1 MPETEDISET
11 SDPNSRIVAAA
22 LSLAGE
28 RGWAGLSTGDIA
40 EAAGVPHEELRRIF
54 PCNAS
59 LLAGLARHVEAWATA
74 EPMTFDKADTTRDRL
89 FELLM
94 RRLDV
99 LEEHRAGATAILRDL
114 PRDPATALAALPRI
128 MPLFGR
134 ILEQAGVSGSGPLAM
149 LRRKGL
155 AAIWLATLSVWAE
168 DDSPDYARTMAA
180 LDRNLRRAEPAARLL
195 DPSAGAARPAGGG
208 APRAEPGGF

>member
-1 MPETEDISET
+1 MTETEDTSEAF
-11 SDPNSRIVAAA
+11 DPDSRVVTAA

-28 RGWAGLSTGDIA
+28 RGWAGLSTRDVA
-40 EAAGVPHEELRRIF
+40 EAAAVPHEELRRIF
-54 PCNAS
+54 PCKAS
-59 LLAGLARHVEAWATA
+59 LLAGLARHVEAQATA
-74 EPMTFDKADTTRDRL
+74 EPVTFDEADTTRDRL

-114 PRDPATALAALPRI
+114 PRDPVTALAALPQV

-134 ILEQAGVSGSGPLAM
+134 ILDEAGVSGSGPLGM
-149 LRRKGL
+149 LRGKGL

-195 DPSAGAARPAGGG
+195 DPFAGGA
-208 APRAEPGGF
+208 APRAEPGGY